1 MICSRVLYRVPCFH
15 FSSFAGL
22 WGEWPSPFM
31 SRNLV
36 LTRYRTVV
44 FSVYSHGVRHIA
56 EQQRPGELDEPM
68 RILRPSPVGCM
79 LEEVV
84 RPSNAI
90 HLAPLCEELS
100 WHFMQPAGVHD
111 QEHSRRRLI
120 SRHNIRRSAVQA
132 QYRGYPRVGER
143 PAGGMPQRRFWSHT
157 RAVPSQPSRWVW
169 LCGTLRETNFEIRV
183 FCRYPRVNLNGCIFR
198 PFSDRPTQ
206 PAFSESPWSGSVPRT
221 PAQRVLGGLSRGRR

>member
-90 HLAPLCEELS
+90 HLAPFYCEELS

-120 SRHNIRRSAVQA
+120 SRHSIRRSAVQA
-132 QYRGYPRVGER
+132 QYTRGYPLEWVSA
-143 PAGGMPQRRFWSHT
+143 PPGGC
-157 RAVPSQPSRWVW
+157 
-169 LCGTLRETNFEIRV
+169 L
-183 FCRYPRVNLNGCIFR
+183 
-198 PFSDRPTQ
+198 
-206 PAFSESPWSGSVPRT
+206 SGASGRT
-221 PAQRVLGGLSRGRR
+221 PELFRASLRDGFGFAAPCAKQTSRSGFSVDTPV